1 MSVFASLIT
10 ATATH
15 SPAKSAYGMMEQLR
29 RRMPQII
36 DTAELAMAAGL
47 VVLAFVI
54 GHFVGRAVGKRI
66 AAFLD
71 LQDAEEM
78 PRYEH
83 VLRASS
89 LIVRALTAAA
99 LLAAAR
105 YGWEW
110 QLYSEIIVG
119 AGMAVAVA
127 VAAQSLLRALSI
139 GFLTAIAASTALF
152 SILFSA
158 TVGGVMPVSNLLEK
172 ANFQLGT
179 YRFSLLTLVS
189 AVLIGI
195 FLVAGVRL
203 VNNAVKI
210 LLGRNKNLDG
220 GQRLLGEKLVLVGLV
235 IAAFFIGIDLLGIDL
250 TAFAV
255 FSGAFG
261 LAIGFGL
268 QKTFGNL
275 IAGIILLMDRSI
287 KPGDVIAVG
296 ESFGSVNKIGVRAVS
311 VLTRDGIEHLIPNEN
326 MMTNEVQ
333 NWSYSSRDV
342 RVKIPIGVAYS
353 SDMKLV
359 EELLLRAT
367 KESPRVLNRPAP
379 AVWMAGFGESSVDFE
394 IQAWI
399 IDPEEGV
406 GNVRSDVLKR
416 VWWLFQEHGIE
427 IPFPQRE
434 VHVRGAD
441 GAAKLIK
448 PKPMVKS

>member
-1 MSVFASLIT
+1 MIVSTTRVS
-10 ATATH
+10 
-15 SPAKSAYGMMEQLR
+15 SAADMMEQLR

-36 DTAELAMAAGL
+36 DTAELAVAAGA
-47 VVLAFVI
+47 VVAAFFI
-54 GHFVGRAVGKRI
+54 GQFIGRMIGKRI

-71 LQDAEEM
+71 LQTAEES

-83 VLRASS
+83 VLRAASK
-89 LIVRALTAAA
+89 IMRYIIMAA
-99 LLAAAR
+99 LLGVVRFA
-105 YGWEW
+105 WDW
-110 QLYSEIIVG
+110 QLYSELIVG
-119 AGMAVAVA
+119 AGMAAAVA
-127 VAAQSLLRALSI
+127 LAAQALLRALRI
-139 GFLTAIAASTALF
+139 GFWTAIAASAALF

-158 TVGGVMPVSNLLEK
+158 VVGGLTPVSNLLDQ
-172 ANFQLGT
+172 ASFQLGT

-203 VNNAVKI
+203 ANNAVKL
-210 LLGRNKNLDG
+210 LLGRNKKLDG
-220 GQRLLGEKLVLVGLV
+220 GQRLLGEKLALVALV

-296 ESFGSVNKIGVRAVS
+296 DSFGSVNKIGVRAVS

-326 MMTNEVQ
+326 LMTNEVQ
-333 NWSYSSRDV
+333 NWSFSSRDV
-342 RVKIPIGVAYS
+342 RVKIPIGVSYA
-353 SDMKLV
+353 SDMKVV

-367 KESPRVLNRPAP
+367 KESPRVQNRPAP
-379 AVWMAGFGESSVDFE
+379 AVWMAGFGDNGVNFE

-399 IDPEEGV
+399 VDPEEGV

-416 VWWLFQEHGIE
+416 VWWLFKEHGIE

-434 VHVRGAD
+434 VHLRGNGGGIA
-441 GAAKLIK
+441 GAGTKAKAEAK
-448 PKPMVKS
+448 PKKAASS

>member
-1 MSVFASLIT
+1 MSLASV
-10 ATATH
+10 
-15 SPAKSAYGMMEQLR
+15 PSARSMTEQLQ
-29 RRMPQII
+29 RRMAQVVDMAEIAVAGGLII
-36 DTAELAMAAGL
+36 AAFL
-47 VVLAFVI
+47 I
-54 GHFVGRAVGKRI
+54 GHFIGRAIGKRI

-71 LQDAEEM
+71 VQSAEDR
-78 PRYEH
+78 PRYEY
-83 VLRASS
+83 VLRSS
-89 LIVRALTAAA
+89 SKIMRYVIAGALLLAARFAWPWQLFSELLISTGMAAA
-99 LLAAAR
+99 LT
-105 YGWEW
+105 
-110 QLYSEIIVG
+110 I
-119 AGMAVAVA
+119 
-127 VAAQSLLRALSI
+127 AAQNLLRSLKI
-139 GFLTAIAASTALF
+139 GFWTSTAASTALF
-152 SILFSA
+152 CLLLSA
-158 TVGGVMPVSNLLEK
+158 SVGGVMPVSNLLDQ
-172 ANFQLGT
+172 ASFQMGT
-179 YRFSLLTLVS
+179 HRFSLLTLVS

-203 VNNAVKI
+203 ANNAVK
-210 LLGRNKNLDG
+210 LGLSRNKKLDG
-220 GQRLLGEKLVLVGLV
+220 GQRLLGEKLALVTLV

-367 KESPRVLNRPAP
+367 KESPRVQNRPAP
-379 AVWMAGFGESSVDFE
+379 AVWMFGFGESSVDFE

-416 VWWLFQEHGIE
+416 VWWLFKEHGIE

-441 GAAKLIK
+441 RIVAAK
-448 PKPMVKS
+448 PKPKPVQE

>member
-1 MSVFASLIT
+1 MSIT
-10 ATATH
+10 AP
-15 SPAKSAYGMMEQLR
+15 SSKGGMLDQLQ
-29 RRMPQII
+29 RRMPSVI
-36 DTAELAMAAGL
+36 DTVEIAVAAGL
-47 VVLAFVI
+47 IIAAFVI
-54 GHFVGRAVGKRI
+54 GHFAGRAIGKRI

-71 LQDAEEM
+71 MQSPEER

-83 VLRASS
+83 VLRSS
-89 LIVRALTAAA
+89 SKIMRYVIAGA

-105 YGWEW
+105 FVWPW
-110 QLYSEIIVG
+110 QLISEILIST
-119 AGMAVAVA
+119 GMAAAAAIAV
-127 VAAQSLLRALSI
+127 QNLLRALNI
-139 GFLTAIAASTALF
+139 GFWTATAASAAMF
-152 SILFSA
+152 SLLLSA
-158 TVGGVMPVSNLLEK
+158 SVGGVMPVSNLLDQASFEI
-172 ANFQLGT
+172 GT
-179 YRFSLLTLVS
+179 HRFSMLTLVS

-203 VNNAVKI
+203 ANSAVK
-210 LLGRNKNLDG
+210 LALSRNKKLDG
-220 GQRLLGEKLVLVGLV
+220 GQRLLGEKLALVALV
-235 IAAFFIGIDLLGIDL
+235 VAAFFIGIDLLGIDL

-367 KESPRVLNRPAP
+367 KESPRVQNRPAP

-434 VHVRGAD
+434 VHVRGVDGSDAMK
-441 GAAKLIK
+441 GAAKGAK
-448 PKPMVKS
+448 PKPKL